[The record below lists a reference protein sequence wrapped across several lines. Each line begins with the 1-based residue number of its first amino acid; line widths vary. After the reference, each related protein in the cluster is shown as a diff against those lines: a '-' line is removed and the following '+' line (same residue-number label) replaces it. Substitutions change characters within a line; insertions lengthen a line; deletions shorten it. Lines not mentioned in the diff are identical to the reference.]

1 MFNLSLSRR
10 CFRGGWMG
18 LRVSSGPGV
27 TIRLDLGMWLVN
39 TGSVSSS
46 GENTLIPDFVKVER
60 GEQVDKCR
68 VMMKGL

>member
-1 MFNLSLSRR
+1 
-10 CFRGGWMG
+10 MG
-18 LRVSSGPGV
+18 QRVSSGPGV

-46 GENTLIPDFVKVER
+46 GENTLVSDFVTVEK

-68 VMMKGL
+68 VMMKGLWCSR